1 MKKPRLKRMK
11 DVASPKQNKKSAAL
25 FQNVFSITLFLLL
38 WEILVRAF
46 HVKEAF
52 LCTPSS
58 ALYHLFWPQ
67 PDANYHWKVNILM
80 TLREYVISFGIV
92 VAGSIALSVLIVWS
106 KRVQELLM
114 PVFIFI
120 NSMPMVAVAP
130 LLLIWIGYGLK
141 TNVLIA
147 FLVSFF
153 PMVINTIT
161 GLTAQDPNLLDLIR
175 YLGANRW
182 QLLFKIQIPGA
193 LPYIFSGMKVSSS
206 LCIMGVIVG
215 ELIASDKGLGYVI
228 VNAQLT
234 MDTAPMFASIIMMSV
249 LGWGMYLLVSLL
261 ERLCMPWNFVKERVD
276 A

>member
-1 MKKPRLKRMK
+1 MKKLK
-11 DVASPKQNKKSAAL
+11 DISAPKKNKGMSL
-25 FQNVFSITLFLLL
+25 LQNVFSIALFLLL
-38 WEILVRAF
+38 WEVLVRAF
-46 HVKEAF
+46 HVREAF

-58 ALYHLFWPQ
+58 ALYHLLWPQ
-67 PDANYHWKVNILM
+67 PDADYHWQINILM
-80 TLREYVISFGIV
+80 TLKEYVISFGIV
-92 VAGSIALSVLIVWS
+92 VVGSIALSVLIVWS
-106 KRVQELLM
+106 KRIQDLLM

-120 NSMPMVAVAP
+120 NSMPMVAVA
-130 LLLIWIGYGLK
+130 
-141 TNVLIA
+141 

-161 GLTAQDPNLLDLIR
+161 GLNAQDPNLLDLVR

-215 ELIASDKGLGYVI
+215 ELIASDRGLGYVI

-234 MDTAPMFASIIMMSV
+234 MDTPPMFASIIMMSV

>member
-1 MKKPRLKRMK
+1 MKKMK
-11 DVASPKQNKKSAAL
+11 DVLAPKKQGKAKAILQNI
-25 FQNVFSITLFLLL
+25 VSILLFLTL
-38 WEILVRAF
+38 WEVLVRVF
-46 HVKEAF
+46 QVKEAF

-67 PDANYHWKVNILM
+67 PDADYHWKINILM
-80 TLREYVISFGIV
+80 TLREYVLSFLIV
-92 VAGSIALSVLIVWS
+92 AFGSIALSVLIVWS
-106 KRVQELLM
+106 KRVQEILM

-130 LLLIWIGYGLK
+130 ILLIWIGYGLK
-141 TNVLIA
+141 TNILIA

-161 GLTAQDPNLLDLIR
+161 GLNAQDRQLLDLVR

-193 LPYIFSGMKVSSS
+193 LPYLFSGLKVSSS

-228 VNAQLT
+228 INAQLT
-234 MDTAPMFASIIMMSV
+234 MDTPPMFASIIMMSV
-249 LGWGMYLLVSLL
+249 LGWGMYLVVSLL
-261 ERLCMPWNFVKERVD
+261 ERIAMPWNYVKERVD
-276 A
+276 V

>member
-1 MKKPRLKRMK
+1 MARLNADTLAKKESRFSKAL
-11 DVASPKQNKKSAAL
+11 QNTAAIL
-25 FQNVFSITLFLLL
+25 LFLLV
-38 WEILVRAF
+38 WEVLVRAF

-80 TLREYVISFGIV
+80 TLREYVLSFLIV
-92 VAGSIALSVLIVWS
+92 AFGSIVL
-106 KRVQELLM
+106 
-114 PVFIFI
+114 
-120 NSMPMVAVAP
+120 AV
-130 LLLIWIGYGLK
+130 LIGYGLR
-141 TNVLIA
+141 TNILIA

-161 GLTAQDPNLLDLIR
+161 GLNAQDPQLLDLVR

-182 QLLFKIQIPGA
+182 QILFKIQLPGA
-193 LPYIFSGMKVSSS
+193 LPFIFSGLKVSSS

-228 VNAQLT
+228 INAQLT
-234 MDTAPMFASIIMMSV
+234 MDTPPMFASIIMMSV
-249 LGWGMYLLVSLL
+249 LGWLMFLFVSLL
-261 ERLCMPWNFVKERVD
+261 ERLMMPWNFLKERVD

>member
-1 MKKPRLKRMK
+1 MKKLK
-11 DVASPKQNKKSAAL
+11 DALAPKKQGRVKAIAQNI
-25 FQNVFSITLFLLL
+25 VSILLFLML
-38 WEILVRAF
+38 WEVLVRAF
-46 HVKEAF
+46 QVKEAF

-67 PDANYHWKVNILM
+67 PDANYHWKINILM
-80 TLREYVISFGIV
+80 TLREYVLSFLIV
-92 VAGSIALSVLIVWS
+92 AFGSIALSVLIVWS
-106 KRVQELLM
+106 KRVQEILM

-130 LLLIWIGYGLK
+130 ILLIWIGYGLK
-141 TNVLIA
+141 TNILIA

-161 GLTAQDPNLLDLIR
+161 GLTAQDRQLLDLVR

-193 LPYIFSGMKVSSS
+193 LPYVFSGLKVSSS

-215 ELIASDKGLGYVI
+215 ELIASDMGLGYVI
-228 VNAQLT
+228 INAQLT
-234 MDTAPMFASIIMMSV
+234 MDTPPMFASIIMMSI
-249 LGWGMYLLVSLL
+249 LGWCMYLAVSLL
-261 ERLCMPWNFVKERVD
+261 ERIAMPWNFVKERVD

>member
-1 MKKPRLKRMK
+1 MKTVK
-11 DVASPKQNKKSAAL
+11 DTLSPKKEAKGSRAVQNL
-25 FQNVFSITLFLLL
+25 VSIFLFLLV
-38 WEILVRAF
+38 WELGVRIF
-46 HVKEAF
+46 DVQEAF

-58 ALYHLFWPQ
+58 AIYHLLVPQ
-67 PDANYHWKVNILM
+67 SDANYHWSLNILT
-80 TLREYVISFGIV
+80 TLKEYTFSFCIV
-92 VAGSIALSVLIVWS
+92 ALGSIILSVLIVWS
-106 KRVQELLM
+106 KRVQQLLM

-130 LLLIWIGYGLK
+130 LLLIWIGYGFK

-161 GLTAQDPNLLDLIR
+161 GLNAQDKNLLDLIR

-234 MDTAPMFASIIMMSV
+234 MDTPPMFASIIMMSI

-261 ERLCMPWNFVKERVD
+261 ERVVMPWNFVKERVD

>member
-1 MKKPRLKRMK
+1 MKKMK
-11 DVASPKQNKKSAAL
+11 NVLAPKKQGKAKAILQNI
-25 FQNVFSITLFLLL
+25 VSILLFLTL
-38 WEILVRAF
+38 WEVLVRVF
-46 HVKEAF
+46 QVKEAF

-67 PDANYHWKVNILM
+67 PDADYHWKINILM
-80 TLREYVISFGIV
+80 TLREYVLSFLIV
-92 VAGSIALSVLIVWS
+92 AFGSIALSVLIVWS
-106 KRVQELLM
+106 KRVQEILM

-130 LLLIWIGYGLK
+130 ILLIWIGYGLK
-141 TNVLIA
+141 TNILIA

-161 GLTAQDPNLLDLIR
+161 GLNAQDRQLLDLVR

-193 LPYIFSGMKVSSS
+193 LPYIFSGLKVSSS

-228 VNAQLT
+228 INAQLT
-234 MDTAPMFASIIMMSV
+234 MDTPPMFASIIMMSV
-249 LGWGMYLLVSLL
+249 LGWGMYLVVSLL
-261 ERLCMPWNFVKERVD
+261 ERIAMPWNYVKERVD
-276 A
+276 V

>member
-1 MKKPRLKRMK
+1 MKKLK
-11 DVASPKQNKKSAAL
+11 DISAPKKNKGMSL
-25 FQNVFSITLFLLL
+25 LQNVFSIALFLLL
-38 WEILVRAF
+38 WEVLVRAF
-46 HVKEAF
+46 HVREAF

-58 ALYHLFWPQ
+58 ALYHFLWPQ
-67 PDANYHWKVNILM
+67 PDADYHWQINILM
-80 TLREYVISFGIV
+80 TLKEYVISFGIV
-92 VAGSIALSVLIVWS
+92 VVGSIALSVLIVWS
-106 KRVQELLM
+106 KRIQDLLM

-161 GLTAQDPNLLDLIR
+161 GLNAQDPNLLDLVR

-215 ELIASDKGLGYVI
+215 ELIASDRGLGYVI

-234 MDTAPMFASIIMMSV
+234 MDTPPMFASIIMMSV

>member
-1 MKKPRLKRMK
+1 MARLNADTLSRKESRFSK
-11 DVASPKQNKKSAAL
+11 TLQNTVAIL
-25 FQNVFSITLFLLL
+25 LFLIL
-38 WEILVRAF
+38 WEVLVRAF

-58 ALYHLFWPQ
+58 ALYHLLWPQ

-80 TLREYVISFGIV
+80 TLREYVLSFLIV
-92 VAGSIALSVLIVWS
+92 AFGSILLAVLIVWS
-106 KRVQELLM
+106 KKIQDVLM
-114 PVFIFI
+114 PAFIFI

-130 LLLIWIGYGLK
+130 ILLIWIGYGLK
-141 TNVLIA
+141 TNILIA

-161 GLTAQDPNLLDLIR
+161 GLNAQDPQLLDLVR

-182 QLLFKIQIPGA
+182 QILFKIQLPGA
-193 LPYIFSGMKVSSS
+193 LPFIFSGLKVSSS

-228 VNAQLT
+228 INAQLT
-234 MDTAPMFASIIMMSV
+234 MDTPPMFASIIMMSV
-249 LGWGMYLLVSLL
+249 LGWLMFLFVSLL
-261 ERLCMPWNFVKERVD
+261 ERLMMPWNFLKERVD

>member
-1 MKKPRLKRMK
+1 MKKMK
-11 DVASPKQNKKSAAL
+11 DVLAPKKQGKAKAILQNI
-25 FQNVFSITLFLLL
+25 VSILLFLTL
-38 WEILVRAF
+38 WEVLVRVF
-46 HVKEAF
+46 QVKEAF

-67 PDANYHWKVNILM
+67 PDADYHWKINILM
-80 TLREYVISFGIV
+80 TLREYVLSFLIV
-92 VAGSIALSVLIVWS
+92 SFGSIALSVLIVWS
-106 KRVQELLM
+106 KRVQEILM

-130 LLLIWIGYGLK
+130 ILLIWIGYGLK
-141 TNVLIA
+141 TNILIA

-161 GLTAQDPNLLDLIR
+161 GLNAQDRQLLDLVR

-193 LPYIFSGMKVSSS
+193 LPYLFSGLKVSSS

-228 VNAQLT
+228 INAQLT
-234 MDTAPMFASIIMMSV
+234 MDTPPMFASIIMMSV
-249 LGWGMYLLVSLL
+249 LGWGMYLVVSLL
-261 ERLCMPWNFVKERVD
+261 ERIAMPWNYVKERVD
-276 A
+276 V

>member
-1 MKKPRLKRMK
+1 MKKLK
-11 DVASPKQNKKSAAL
+11 DISAPKKNKGMSL
-25 FQNVFSITLFLLL
+25 LQNVFSIALFLLL
-38 WEILVRAF
+38 WEALVRAF
-46 HVKEAF
+46 HVREAF

-58 ALYHLFWPQ
+58 ALYHLLWPQ
-67 PDANYHWKVNILM
+67 PDADYHWQINILM
-80 TLREYVISFGIV
+80 TLKEYVISFGIV
-92 VAGSIALSVLIVWS
+92 VVGSIALSVLIVWS
-106 KRVQELLM
+106 KRIQDLLM

-161 GLTAQDPNLLDLIR
+161 GLNAQDPNLLDLVR

-215 ELIASDKGLGYVI
+215 ELIASDRGLGYVI

-234 MDTAPMFASIIMMSV
+234 MDTPPMFASIIMMSV

>member
-1 MKKPRLKRMK
+1 MKKLKNMTATGKRPDRLKSILQNL
-11 DVASPKQNKKSAAL
+11 ASI
-25 FQNVFSITLFLLL
+25 VLFLAL

-67 PDANYHWKVNILM
+67 PDANYHWQINILA
-80 TLREYVISFGIV
+80 TLKAYVISFAIV
-92 VAGSIALSVLIVWS
+92 AAGSLFLSVLIVWS

-130 LLLIWIGYGLK
+130 ILLIWIGYGLK

-161 GLTAQDPNLLDLIR
+161 GLTSQDPNLLDLVR

-182 QLLFKIQIPGA
+182 QILFKIQLPGA
-193 LPYIFSGMKVSSS
+193 LPFVFSGLKVSSS

-215 ELIASDKGLGYVI
+215 ELIASNKGLGYVI

-234 MDTAPMFASIIMMSV
+234 MDTPPMFASIIMMSI
-249 LGWGMYLLVSLL
+249 LGWAMYLLVSLA
-261 ERLCMPWNFVKERVD
+261 ERLLMPWNFVKERVD
-276 A
+276 S